1 MAEGRPPQAHNVRK
15 MQQMTAGRQLKLVK
29 DAPPAHGHAS
39 DPVRQ
44 VFEHWVF
51 MFGLHPGRTKL
62 DAHRRAAI
70 NGAIALYGLSDA
82 MLAVEGMAAVPLG
95 DKPESMREAMREID
109 WFLAT
114 AKRIERCLR
123 YGDQLRAA
131 AAQPAPAAGPEATAE
146 PVDQAEVAAQRQ
158 RLRDLAERFRGMHG

>member
-1 MAEGRPPQAHNVRK
+1 MSSPA
-15 MQQMTAGRQLKLVK
+15 RQLRLVT
-29 DAPPAHGHAS
+29 DPPPTHAATT
-39 DPVRQ
+39 DPTRQ

-70 NGAIALYGLSDA
+70 NSALALYGLADV

-95 DKPESMREAMREID
+95 DKPESMRDAMREIE
-109 WFLAT
+109 WFLAS

-131 AAQPAPAAGPEATAE
+131 AEAE
-146 PVDQAEVAAQRQ
+146 PVRGPEPEPVEHADPAAVAKQRE
-158 RLRDLAERFRGMHG
+158 RLRDMAQRFRTMNG